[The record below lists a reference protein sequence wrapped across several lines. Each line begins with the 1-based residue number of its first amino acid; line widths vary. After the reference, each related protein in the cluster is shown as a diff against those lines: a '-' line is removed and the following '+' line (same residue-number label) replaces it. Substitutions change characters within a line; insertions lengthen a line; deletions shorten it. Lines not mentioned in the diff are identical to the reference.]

1 MLSVLKNKVVVDIGR
16 TFMKRRSRAPTRSI
30 PWEFPMAIT
39 IHSVTLNTTLVFL
52 AFLVGSGLEANEPTG
67 FSGTRAMEYLEA
79 ICELGPRPSG
89 SKGMQEQRDLLIRHF
104 QKAGAKV
111 FRQAFRSRDGRTGDW
126 VRMENLIVSWHPERN
141 DRVLLGVHY
150 DTRPYPDRDRRDP
163 RGVFLGANDG
173 ASGVA
178 VLMELADSM
187 PEIKGSV
194 GVDFVF
200 FDAEEYVFEEGRDS
214 YCLGS
219 LFFARQY
226 ATSRKSGSISY
237 AYRCGVIL
245 DMVGD
250 RNLAIWQEQQ
260 SIDWPDTRPVVESIW
275 ATAKQLQ
282 IREFVPRPKYVINDD
297 HVPLRMTGGIPTCD
311 IIDFDYPHWHTTQ
324 DIPANCSA
332 KSLGLVGQVM
342 LSWLQKND

>member
-1 MLSVLKNKVVVDIGR
+1 MRRRSILRTRSSVLVFQLAS
-16 TFMKRRSRAPTRSI
+16 TTRSVFSSNVLLFLI
-30 PWEFPMAIT
+30 ILNG
-39 IHSVTLNTTLVFL
+39 SV
-52 AFLVGSGLEANEPTG
+52 SIANEPAQ

-89 SKGMQEQRDLLIRHF
+89 SKGMEKQRELLIRHF
-104 QKAGAKV
+104 QKAGATV
-111 FRQAFRSRDGRTGDW
+111 FRQAFQSRDGRNGDW

-141 DRVLLGVHY
+141 DRVLLGAHY

-163 RGVFLGANDG
+163 RGIFLGANDG

-178 VLMELADSM
+178 VLMELADSVA
-187 PEIKGSV
+187 ELKGSV
-194 GVDFVF
+194 GVDFVL
-200 FDAEEYVFEEGRDS
+200 FDAEEYVFEERRDS

-226 ATSRKSGSISY
+226 ASSRKAGTISY

-250 RNLAIWQEQQ
+250 RNLTIWQEQQ
-260 SIDWPDTRPVVESIW
+260 SVDWHDTRPVVESIW
-275 ATAKQLQ
+275 ATAKELQ
-282 IREFVPRPKYVINDD
+282 IQEFVPRPKYLINDD

-324 DIPANCSA
+324 DIPENCSA
-332 KSLGLVGQVM
+332 HSLGLVGRVI
-342 LSWLQKND
+342 LSWLQNNY

>member
-1 MLSVLKNKVVVDIGR
+1 MR
-16 TFMKRRSRAPTRSI
+16 RRSILPTRS
-30 PWEFPMAIT
+30 
-39 IHSVTLNTTLVFL
+39 SVLVFPL
-52 AFLVGSGLEANEPTG
+52 ASTTRSIFSSATLLFLIFLTGSVSIANEPAQ

-89 SKGMQEQRDLLIRHF
+89 SEGMEKQRELLIRHF
-104 QKAGAKV
+104 QKAGATV
-111 FRQAFRSRDGRTGDW
+111 FRQAFRSRDGRNGDW

-141 DRVLLGVHY
+141 DRVLLGAHY

-163 RGVFLGANDG
+163 RGIFLGANDG

-178 VLMELADSM
+178 VLMELADSVA
-187 PEIKGSV
+187 ELKGTV
-194 GVDFVF
+194 GVDFVL
-200 FDAEEYVFEEGRDS
+200 FDAEEYVFEEKRDS

-226 ATSRKSGSISY
+226 ASSRKAGTISY

-250 RNLAIWQEQQ
+250 RNLTIWQEQQ
-260 SIDWPDTRPVVESIW
+260 SVDWHDTRPVVESIW

-282 IREFVPRPKYVINDD
+282 IQEFVPRPKYLINDD

-311 IIDFDYPHWHTTQ
+311 MIDFEYPHWHTTQ
-324 DIPANCSA
+324 DIPENCSA
-332 KSLGLVGQVM
+332 HSLGLVGRVI
-342 LSWLQKND
+342 LSWLQNNY

>member
-1 MLSVLKNKVVVDIGR
+1 MR
-16 TFMKRRSRAPTRSI
+16 RRSILPTRS
-30 PWEFPMAIT
+30 
-39 IHSVTLNTTLVFL
+39 SVLVFPL
-52 AFLVGSGLEANEPTG
+52 ASTTRSVFSSATLLFLIFLTGSVSIANEPAQ

-89 SKGMQEQRDLLIRHF
+89 SEGMKKQRELLIRHF
-104 QKAGAKV
+104 QKAGATV
-111 FRQAFRSRDGRTGDW
+111 FRQAFRSRDGRNGDW

-141 DRVLLGVHY
+141 DRVLLGAHY

-163 RGVFLGANDG
+163 RGIFLGANDG

-178 VLMELADSM
+178 VLMELSDSVA
-187 PEIKGSV
+187 ELKGTV
-194 GVDFVF
+194 GVDFVL
-200 FDAEEYVFEEGRDS
+200 FDAEEYVFEERRDS

-226 ATSRKSGSISY
+226 AGSRKAGTISY

-250 RNLAIWQEQQ
+250 RNLTIWQEQQ
-260 SIDWPDTRPVVESIW
+260 SVDWHDTRPVVESIW

-282 IREFVPRPKYVINDD
+282 IQEFVPRPKYLINDD

-324 DIPANCSA
+324 DIPENCSA
-332 KSLGLVGQVM
+332 HSLGLVGRVI
-342 LSWLQKND
+342 LSWLQNNY

>member
-1 MLSVLKNKVVVDIGR
+1 MR
-16 TFMKRRSRAPTRSI
+16 RRSILPTRS
-30 PWEFPMAIT
+30 
-39 IHSVTLNTTLVFL
+39 SVLVFPL
-52 AFLVGSGLEANEPTG
+52 ASTTRSIFSSATLLFLIFLTGSVSIANEPAQ

-89 SKGMQEQRDLLIRHF
+89 SEGMEKQRELLIRHF
-104 QKAGAKV
+104 QKAGATV
-111 FRQAFRSRDGRTGDW
+111 FRQAFRSRDGRNGDW

-141 DRVLLGVHY
+141 DRVLLGAHY

-163 RGVFLGANDG
+163 RGIFLGANDG

-178 VLMELADSM
+178 VLMELADSVA
-187 PEIKGSV
+187 ELKGTV
-194 GVDFVF
+194 GVDFVL
-200 FDAEEYVFEEGRDS
+200 FDAEEYVFEEKRDS

-226 ATSRKSGSISY
+226 ASSRKAGTISY

-250 RNLAIWQEQQ
+250 RNLTIWQEQQ
-260 SIDWPDTRPVVESIW
+260 SVDWHDTRPVVESIW

-282 IREFVPRPKYVINDD
+282 IQEFVPRPKYLINDD

-324 DIPANCSA
+324 DIPENCSA
-332 KSLGLVGQVM
+332 HSLGLVGRVI
-342 LSWLQKND
+342 LSWLQNNY

>member
-1 MLSVLKNKVVVDIGR
+1 MR
-16 TFMKRRSRAPTRSI
+16 RRSILPTRS
-30 PWEFPMAIT
+30 
-39 IHSVTLNTTLVFL
+39 SVLVFPL
-52 AFLVGSGLEANEPTG
+52 ASTTRSIFSSATLLFLIFLTGSVSIANEPAQ

-89 SKGMQEQRDLLIRHF
+89 SEGMEKQRELLIRHF
-104 QKAGAKV
+104 QKAGATV
-111 FRQAFRSRDGRTGDW
+111 FRQAFRSRDGRNGDW

-141 DRVLLGVHY
+141 DRVLLGAHY

-163 RGVFLGANDG
+163 RGIFLGANDG

-178 VLMELADSM
+178 VLMELADSVA
-187 PEIKGSV
+187 ELKGSV
-194 GVDFVF
+194 GVDFVL
-200 FDAEEYVFEEGRDS
+200 FDAEEYVFEERRDS

-226 ATSRKSGSISY
+226 AGSRKAGTISY

-250 RNLAIWQEQQ
+250 RNLTIWQEQQ
-260 SIDWPDTRPVVESIW
+260 SVDWHDTRPVVESIW

-282 IREFVPRPKYVINDD
+282 IQEFVPRPKYLINDD

-324 DIPANCSA
+324 DIPENCSA
-332 KSLGLVGQVM
+332 HSLGLVGRVI
-342 LSWLQKND
+342 LSWLQNNY

>member
-1 MLSVLKNKVVVDIGR
+1 MR
-16 TFMKRRSRAPTRSI
+16 RRSILPTRS
-30 PWEFPMAIT
+30 
-39 IHSVTLNTTLVFL
+39 SVLVFPL
-52 AFLVGSGLEANEPTG
+52 ASTTRSIFSSATLLFLIFLTGSVSIANEPAQ

-89 SKGMQEQRDLLIRHF
+89 SEGMEKQRELLIRHF
-104 QKAGAKV
+104 QKAGATV
-111 FRQAFRSRDGRTGDW
+111 FRQAFRSRDGRNGDW

-141 DRVLLGVHY
+141 DRVLLGAHY

-163 RGVFLGANDG
+163 RGIFLGANDG

-178 VLMELADSM
+178 VLMELADSVA
-187 PEIKGSV
+187 ELKGTV
-194 GVDFVF
+194 GVDFVL
-200 FDAEEYVFEEGRDS
+200 FDAEEYVFEEKRDS

-226 ATSRKSGSISY
+226 VSSRKAGTISY

-250 RNLAIWQEQQ
+250 RNLTIWQEQQ
-260 SIDWPDTRPVVESIW
+260 SVDWHDTRPVVESIW

-282 IREFVPRPKYVINDD
+282 IEEFVPRPKYLINDD

-324 DIPANCSA
+324 DIPENCSA
-332 KSLGLVGQVM
+332 HSLGLVGRVI
-342 LSWLQKND
+342 LSWLQNNY

>member
-1 MLSVLKNKVVVDIGR
+1 MR
-16 TFMKRRSRAPTRSI
+16 RRSILPTRS
-30 PWEFPMAIT
+30 
-39 IHSVTLNTTLVFL
+39 SVLVFPL
-52 AFLVGSGLEANEPTG
+52 ASTTRSIFSSATLLFLIFLTGSVSIANEPAQ

-89 SKGMQEQRDLLIRHF
+89 SEGMEKQRELLIRHF
-104 QKAGAKV
+104 QKAGATV
-111 FRQAFRSRDGRTGDW
+111 FRQAFRSRDGRDGDW

-141 DRVLLGVHY
+141 DRVLLGAHY

-163 RGVFLGANDG
+163 RGIFLGANDG

-178 VLMELADSM
+178 VLMELADSVA
-187 PEIKGSV
+187 ELKGTV
-194 GVDFVF
+194 GVDFVL
-200 FDAEEYVFEEGRDS
+200 FDAEEYVFEERRDS

-226 ATSRKSGSISY
+226 AGSRKAGTISY

-250 RNLAIWQEQQ
+250 RNLTIWQEQQ
-260 SIDWPDTRPVVESIW
+260 SVDWHDTRPVVESIW

-282 IREFVPRPKYVINDD
+282 IQEFVPRPKYLINDD

-324 DIPANCSA
+324 DIPENCSA
-332 KSLGLVGQVM
+332 HSLGLVGRVI
-342 LSWLQKND
+342 LSWLQNNY

>member
-1 MLSVLKNKVVVDIGR
+1 MR
-16 TFMKRRSRAPTRSI
+16 RRSILPTRS
-30 PWEFPMAIT
+30 
-39 IHSVTLNTTLVFL
+39 SVLVFPL
-52 AFLVGSGLEANEPTG
+52 ASTTRSIFSSATLLFLIFLTGSVSIANEPAQ

-89 SKGMQEQRDLLIRHF
+89 SEGMKKQRELLIRHF
-104 QKAGAKV
+104 QKAGATV
-111 FRQAFRSRDGRTGDW
+111 FRQAFRSRDGRNGDW

-141 DRVLLGVHY
+141 DRVLLGAHY

-163 RGVFLGANDG
+163 RGIFLGANDG

-178 VLMELADSM
+178 VLMELADSVA
-187 PEIKGSV
+187 ELKGTV
-194 GVDFVF
+194 GVDFVL
-200 FDAEEYVFEEGRDS
+200 FDAEEYVFEEKRDS

-226 ATSRKSGSISY
+226 ASSRKAGTISY

-250 RNLAIWQEQQ
+250 RNLTIWQEQQ
-260 SIDWPDTRPVVESIW
+260 SVDWHDTRPVVESIW

-282 IREFVPRPKYVINDD
+282 IQEFVPRPKYLINDD

-324 DIPANCSA
+324 DIPENCSA
-332 KSLGLVGQVM
+332 HSLGLVGRVI
-342 LSWLQKND
+342 LSWLQNNY

>member
-1 MLSVLKNKVVVDIGR
+1 MR
-16 TFMKRRSRAPTRSI
+16 RRSILPTRS
-30 PWEFPMAIT
+30 
-39 IHSVTLNTTLVFL
+39 SVLVFPL
-52 AFLVGSGLEANEPTG
+52 ASTTRSIFSSATLLFLIFLTGSVSIANEPAQ

-89 SKGMQEQRDLLIRHF
+89 SEGMEKQRELLIRHF
-104 QKAGAKV
+104 QKAGATV
-111 FRQAFRSRDGRTGDW
+111 FRQAFRSRDGRNGDW

-141 DRVLLGVHY
+141 DRVLLGAHY

-163 RGVFLGANDG
+163 RGIFLGANDG

-178 VLMELADSM
+178 VLMELADSVA
-187 PEIKGSV
+187 ELKGTV
-194 GVDFVF
+194 GVDFVL
-200 FDAEEYVFEEGRDS
+200 FDAEEYVFEERRDS

-226 ATSRKSGSISY
+226 ASSRKAGTISY

-250 RNLAIWQEQQ
+250 RNLTIWQEQQ
-260 SIDWPDTRPVVESIW
+260 SVDWHDTRPVVESIW

-282 IREFVPRPKYVINDD
+282 IEEFVPRPKYLINDD

-324 DIPANCSA
+324 DIPENCSA
-332 KSLGLVGQVM
+332 HSLGLVGRVI
-342 LSWLQKND
+342 LSWLQNNY

>member
-1 MLSVLKNKVVVDIGR
+1 MCFDTERIPMIHRGKGCKEFSLWRYLVDTIVRNAFLSVTVVLFVSSIAKAAE
-16 TFMKRRSRAPTRSI
+16 TNAPRS
-30 PWEFPMAIT
+30 
-39 IHSVTLNTTLVFL
+39 
-52 AFLVGSGLEANEPTG
+52 
-67 FSGTRAMEYLEA
+67 FSGTRAMEYLKA
-79 ICELGPRPSG
+79 MCEFGPRPSG
-89 SKGMQEQRDLLIRHF
+89 SIGMQKQREFLIRHF

-111 FRQAFRSRDGRTGDW
+111 FRQAFRSRDGRTGEW
-126 VRMENLIVSWHPERN
+126 IRMENLIVSWHPSRN
-141 DRVLLGVHY
+141 ERVLLGAHY
-150 DTRPYPDRDRRDP
+150 DTRPYPDRDRRQP
-163 RGVFLGANDG
+163 KGVFLGANDG

-187 PEIKGSV
+187 VELKGSV
-194 GVDFVF
+194 GVDFVL

-226 ATSRKSGSISY
+226 AASRKAGTISY
-237 AYRCGVIL
+237 TYRCGVIL

-260 SIDWPDTRPVVESIW
+260 SVEWPDTRPVVNSIW
-275 ATAKQLQ
+275 ATAEQLKV
-282 IREFVPRPKYVINDD
+282 REFIPRPKYVINDD

-324 DIPANCSA
+324 DVPANCSA

-342 LSWLQKND
+342 LAWLQKNY

>member
-1 MLSVLKNKVVVDIGR
+1 MR
-16 TFMKRRSRAPTRSI
+16 RRSILPTRS
-30 PWEFPMAIT
+30 
-39 IHSVTLNTTLVFL
+39 SVLVFPL
-52 AFLVGSGLEANEPTG
+52 ASTTRSIFSSATLLFLIFLTGSVSIANEPAQ

-89 SKGMQEQRDLLIRHF
+89 SEGMEKQRELLVRHF
-104 QKAGAKV
+104 QKAGATV
-111 FRQAFRSRDGRTGDW
+111 FRQAFRSRDGRNGDW

-141 DRVLLGVHY
+141 DRVLLGAHY

-163 RGVFLGANDG
+163 RGIFLGANDG

-178 VLMELADSM
+178 VLMELADSVA
-187 PEIKGSV
+187 ELKGTV
-194 GVDFVF
+194 GVDFVL
-200 FDAEEYVFEEGRDS
+200 FDAEEYVFEEKRDS

-226 ATSRKSGSISY
+226 ASSRKAGTISY

-250 RNLAIWQEQQ
+250 RNLTIWQEQQ
-260 SIDWPDTRPVVESIW
+260 SVDWHDTRPVVESIW

-282 IREFVPRPKYVINDD
+282 IQEFVPRPKYLINDD

-324 DIPANCSA
+324 DIPENCSA
-332 KSLGLVGQVM
+332 HSLGLVGRVI
-342 LSWLQKND
+342 LSWLQNNY

>member
-1 MLSVLKNKVVVDIGR
+1 MR
-16 TFMKRRSRAPTRSI
+16 RRSILPTRS
-30 PWEFPMAIT
+30 
-39 IHSVTLNTTLVFL
+39 SVLVFPL
-52 AFLVGSGLEANEPTG
+52 ASTTRSIFSSATLLFLIFLTGSVSIANEPAQ

-89 SKGMQEQRDLLIRHF
+89 SEGMEKQRELLIRHF
-104 QKAGAKV
+104 QKAGATV
-111 FRQAFRSRDGRTGDW
+111 FSQAFRSRDGRNGDW

-141 DRVLLGVHY
+141 DRVLLGAHY

-163 RGVFLGANDG
+163 RGIFLGANDG

-178 VLMELADSM
+178 VLMELADSVA
-187 PEIKGSV
+187 ELKGTV
-194 GVDFVF
+194 GVDFVL
-200 FDAEEYVFEEGRDS
+200 FDAEEYVFEERRDS

-226 ATSRKSGSISY
+226 ASSRKAGTISY

-250 RNLAIWQEQQ
+250 RNLTIWQEQQ
-260 SIDWPDTRPVVESIW
+260 SVDWHDTRPVVESIW

-282 IREFVPRPKYVINDD
+282 IQEFVPRPKYLINDD

-324 DIPANCSA
+324 DIPENCSA
-332 KSLGLVGQVM
+332 HSLGLVGRVI
-342 LSWLQKND
+342 LSWLQNNY

>member
-1 MLSVLKNKVVVDIGR
+1 MR
-16 TFMKRRSRAPTRSI
+16 RRSILPTRSSVSV
-30 PWEFPMAIT
+30 FPLAST
-39 IHSVTLNTTLVFL
+39 TRSVFSSATLLFL
-52 AFLVGSGLEANEPTG
+52 IFLTGSVSIANEPAQ

-89 SKGMQEQRDLLIRHF
+89 SEGMEKQRELLIRHF
-104 QKAGAKV
+104 QKAGATV
-111 FRQAFRSRDGRTGDW
+111 FRQAFRSRDGRDGDW

-141 DRVLLGVHY
+141 DRVLLGAHY

-163 RGVFLGANDG
+163 RGIFLGANDG

-178 VLMELADSM
+178 VLMELADSVA
-187 PEIKGSV
+187 ELKGTV
-194 GVDFVF
+194 GVDFVL
-200 FDAEEYVFEEGRDS
+200 FDAEEYVFEEKRDS

-226 ATSRKSGSISY
+226 ASSRNAGTISY

-250 RNLAIWQEQQ
+250 RNLTIWQEQQ
-260 SIDWPDTRPVVESIW
+260 SVDWHDTRPVVESIW

-282 IREFVPRPKYVINDD
+282 IQEFVPRPKYLINDD

-324 DIPANCSA
+324 DIPENCSA
-332 KSLGLVGQVM
+332 HSLGLVGRVI
-342 LSWLQKND
+342 LSWLQNNY

>member
-1 MLSVLKNKVVVDIGR
+1 MR
-16 TFMKRRSRAPTRSI
+16 RRSILPTRS
-30 PWEFPMAIT
+30 
-39 IHSVTLNTTLVFL
+39 SVLVFPL
-52 AFLVGSGLEANEPTG
+52 ASTTRSVFSSATLLFLIFLTGSVSIANEPAQ

-89 SKGMQEQRDLLIRHF
+89 SKGMEKQRELLIRHF
-104 QKAGAKV
+104 QKAGATV
-111 FRQAFRSRDGRTGDW
+111 FRQAFRSRDGRNGDW

-141 DRVLLGVHY
+141 DRVLLGAHY

-163 RGVFLGANDG
+163 RGIFLGANDG

-178 VLMELADSM
+178 VLMELADSVA
-187 PEIKGSV
+187 ELKGTV
-194 GVDFVF
+194 GVDFVL
-200 FDAEEYVFEEGRDS
+200 FDAEEYVFEERRDS

-226 ATSRKSGSISY
+226 ASSRKAGTISY

-250 RNLAIWQEQQ
+250 RNLTIWQEQQ
-260 SIDWPDTRPVVESIW
+260 SVDWHDTRPVVESIW

-282 IREFVPRPKYVINDD
+282 IQEFVPRPKYLINDD

-324 DIPANCSA
+324 DIPENCSA
-332 KSLGLVGQVM
+332 HSLGLVGRVI
-342 LSWLQKND
+342 LSWLQNNY

>member
-1 MLSVLKNKVVVDIGR
+1 MR
-16 TFMKRRSRAPTRSI
+16 RRSILPTRS
-30 PWEFPMAIT
+30 
-39 IHSVTLNTTLVFL
+39 SVLVFPL
-52 AFLVGSGLEANEPTG
+52 ASTTRSIFSSATLLFLIFLTGSVSIANEPAQ

-89 SKGMQEQRDLLIRHF
+89 SEGMEKQRELLIRHF
-104 QKAGAKV
+104 QKAGATV
-111 FRQAFRSRDGRTGDW
+111 FRQAFRSRDGRNGDW

-141 DRVLLGVHY
+141 DRVLLGAHY

-163 RGVFLGANDG
+163 RGIFLGANDG

-178 VLMELADSM
+178 VLMELADSVA
-187 PEIKGSV
+187 ELKGTV
-194 GVDFVF
+194 GVDFVL
-200 FDAEEYVFEEGRDS
+200 FDAEEYVFEEKRDS

-226 ATSRKSGSISY
+226 ASSRKAGTISY

-250 RNLAIWQEQQ
+250 RNLTIWQEQQ
-260 SIDWPDTRPVVESIW
+260 SVDWHDTRPVVESIW

-282 IREFVPRPKYVINDD
+282 IEEFVPRPKYLINDD

-324 DIPANCSA
+324 DIPENCSA
-332 KSLGLVGQVM
+332 HSLGLVGRVI
-342 LSWLQKND
+342 LSWLQNNY

>member
-1 MLSVLKNKVVVDIGR
+1 MR
-16 TFMKRRSRAPTRSI
+16 RRSIVPTRSS
-30 PWEFPMAIT
+30 F
-39 IHSVTLNTTLVFL
+39 LVFL
-52 AFLVGSGLEANEPTG
+52 LASTTRSVFSSTTLLFLIFLTGSVSTANEPAQ

-89 SKGMQEQRDLLIRHF
+89 SEGMEKQRELLIQHF
-104 QKAGAKV
+104 QKAGATV
-111 FRQAFRSRDGRTGDW
+111 FRQAFRSRDGRNGDW

-141 DRVLLGVHY
+141 DRVLLGAHY

-163 RGVFLGANDG
+163 LGIFLGANDG

-178 VLMELADSM
+178 VLMELADSVA
-187 PEIKGSV
+187 ELKGSV
-194 GVDFVF
+194 GVDFVL
-200 FDAEEYVFEEGRDS
+200 FDAEEYVFEERRDS

-226 ATSRKSGSISY
+226 AGSRKSGTISY

-250 RNLAIWQEQQ
+250 RNLQIWQEQQ
-260 SIDWPDTRPVVESIW
+260 SVDWHDTRPVVESIW

-282 IREFVPRPKYVINDD
+282 IEEFVPRPKYLINDD

-324 DIPANCSA
+324 DIPENCSA
-332 KSLGLVGQVM
+332 HSLGLVGRVI
-342 LSWLQKND
+342 LSWLQNNY

>member
-1 MLSVLKNKVVVDIGR
+1 MR
-16 TFMKRRSRAPTRSI
+16 RRSILPTRSSVLV
-30 PWEFPMAIT
+30 FPLAST
-39 IHSVTLNTTLVFL
+39 TRSVFSSTTLLFL
-52 AFLVGSGLEANEPTG
+52 IFLTGSVSIANEPAQ

-89 SKGMQEQRDLLIRHF
+89 SEGMEKQRELLIRHF
-104 QKAGAKV
+104 QKAGATV
-111 FRQAFRSRDGRTGDW
+111 FRQAFRSRDGRNGDW

-141 DRVLLGVHY
+141 DRVLLGAHY

-163 RGVFLGANDG
+163 RGIFLGANDG

-178 VLMELADSM
+178 VLMELADSVA
-187 PEIKGSV
+187 ELKGTV
-194 GVDFVF
+194 GVDFVL
-200 FDAEEYVFEEGRDS
+200 FDAEEYVFEEKRDS

-226 ATSRKSGSISY
+226 ASSRKAGTISY

-250 RNLAIWQEQQ
+250 RNLTIWQEQQ
-260 SIDWPDTRPVVESIW
+260 SVDWHDTRPVVESIW

-282 IREFVPRPKYVINDD
+282 IQEFVPRPKYLINDD

-324 DIPANCSA
+324 DIPENCSA
-332 KSLGLVGQVM
+332 HSLGLVGRVI
-342 LSWLQKND
+342 LSWLQNNY

>member
-1 MLSVLKNKVVVDIGR
+1 MR
-16 TFMKRRSRAPTRSI
+16 RRSILPTRS
-30 PWEFPMAIT
+30 
-39 IHSVTLNTTLVFL
+39 SVLVFPL
-52 AFLVGSGLEANEPTG
+52 DSTTRSIFSSATLLFLIFLTGSVSIANEPAQ

-89 SKGMQEQRDLLIRHF
+89 SEGMEKQRELLIRHF
-104 QKAGAKV
+104 QKAGATV
-111 FRQAFRSRDGRTGDW
+111 FRQAFRSRDGRNGDW

-141 DRVLLGVHY
+141 DRVLLGAHY

-163 RGVFLGANDG
+163 RGIFLGANDG

-178 VLMELADSM
+178 VLMELADSVA
-187 PEIKGSV
+187 ELKGTV
-194 GVDFVF
+194 GVDFVL
-200 FDAEEYVFEEGRDS
+200 FDAEEYVFEERRDS

-226 ATSRKSGSISY
+226 ASSRKAGTISY

-250 RNLAIWQEQQ
+250 RNLTIWQEQQ
-260 SIDWPDTRPVVESIW
+260 SVDWHDTRPVVESIW

-282 IREFVPRPKYVINDD
+282 IEEFVPRPKYLINDD

-324 DIPANCSA
+324 DIPENCSA
-332 KSLGLVGQVM
+332 HSLGLVGRVI
-342 LSWLQKND
+342 LSWLQNNY

>member
-1 MLSVLKNKVVVDIGR
+1 MR
-16 TFMKRRSRAPTRSI
+16 RRSILPTRSSVSV
-30 PWEFPMAIT
+30 FPLAST
-39 IHSVTLNTTLVFL
+39 TRSVFSSATLLFL
-52 AFLVGSGLEANEPTG
+52 IFLTGSVSIANEPAQ

-89 SKGMQEQRDLLIRHF
+89 SEGMEKQRELLIRHF
-104 QKAGAKV
+104 QKAGATV
-111 FRQAFRSRDGRTGDW
+111 FRQAFRSRDGRNGDW

-141 DRVLLGVHY
+141 DRVLLGAHY

-163 RGVFLGANDG
+163 RGIFLGANDG

-178 VLMELADSM
+178 VLMELADSVA
-187 PEIKGSV
+187 ELKGTV
-194 GVDFVF
+194 GVDFVL
-200 FDAEEYVFEEGRDS
+200 FDAEEYVFEERRDS

-226 ATSRKSGSISY
+226 ASSRKAGTISY

-250 RNLAIWQEQQ
+250 RNLTIWQEQQ
-260 SIDWPDTRPVVESIW
+260 SVDWHDTRPVVESIW

-282 IREFVPRPKYVINDD
+282 IQEFVPRPKYLINDD

-324 DIPANCSA
+324 DIPENCSA
-332 KSLGLVGQVM
+332 HSLGLVGRVI
-342 LSWLQKND
+342 LSWLQNNY

>member
-1 MLSVLKNKVVVDIGR
+1 MR
-16 TFMKRRSRAPTRSI
+16 RRSIPPTRSSVLL
-30 PWEFPMAIT
+30 FSLAGAT
-39 IHSVTLNTTLVFL
+39 HSVFSSTTLLFL
-52 AFLVGSGLEANEPTG
+52 IFLTGSVSIANEPAQ

-89 SKGMQEQRDLLIRHF
+89 SKGMEKQRELLIRHF

-111 FRQAFRSRDGRTGDW
+111 FRQAFRSRDGRNGEW
-126 VRMENLIVSWHPERN
+126 VRMENLIVSWHPDRN

-163 RGVFLGANDG
+163 RGIFLGANDG

-187 PEIKGSV
+187 SELKGSV
-194 GVDFVF
+194 GVDFVL
-200 FDAEEYVFEEGRDS
+200 FDAEEYVFEERRDS

-226 ATSRKSGSISY
+226 AGSRKAGTISY

-250 RNLAIWQEQQ
+250 RNLTIWQEQQ
-260 SIDWPDTRPVVESIW
+260 SVDWPDTRPVVESIW
-275 ATAKQLQ
+275 ATAKKLQ
-282 IREFVPRPKYVINDD
+282 IREFVPRPKYLINDD

-332 KSLGLVGQVM
+332 HSLGLVGQVI
-342 LSWLQKND
+342 LSWLQNNY

>member
-1 MLSVLKNKVVVDIGR
+1 MR
-16 TFMKRRSRAPTRSI
+16 RRSILPTRS
-30 PWEFPMAIT
+30 
-39 IHSVTLNTTLVFL
+39 SVLVFPL
-52 AFLVGSGLEANEPTG
+52 ASTTRSIFSSATLLFLIFLTRSVSIANEPAQ

-89 SKGMQEQRDLLIRHF
+89 SEGMEKQRELLIRHF
-104 QKAGAKV
+104 QKAGATV
-111 FRQAFRSRDGRTGDW
+111 FRQAFRSRDGRNGDW

-141 DRVLLGVHY
+141 DRVLLGAHY

-163 RGVFLGANDG
+163 RGIFLGANDG

-178 VLMELADSM
+178 VLMELADSVA
-187 PEIKGSV
+187 ELKGTV
-194 GVDFVF
+194 GVDFVL
-200 FDAEEYVFEEGRDS
+200 FDAEEYVFEEKRDS

-226 ATSRKSGSISY
+226 ASSRKAGTISY

-250 RNLAIWQEQQ
+250 RNLTIWQEQQ
-260 SIDWPDTRPVVESIW
+260 SVDWHDTRPVVESIW

-282 IREFVPRPKYVINDD
+282 IQEFVPRPKYLINDD

-324 DIPANCSA
+324 DIPENCSA
-332 KSLGLVGQVM
+332 HSLGLVGRVI
-342 LSWLQKND
+342 LSWLQNNY

>member
-1 MLSVLKNKVVVDIGR
+1 MR
-16 TFMKRRSRAPTRSI
+16 RRSILPTRS
-30 PWEFPMAIT
+30 
-39 IHSVTLNTTLVFL
+39 SVLVFPL
-52 AFLVGSGLEANEPTG
+52 ASTTRSIFSSATLLFLIFLTGSVSIANEPAQ

-89 SKGMQEQRDLLIRHF
+89 SEGMEKQRELLIRHF
-104 QKAGAKV
+104 QKAGATV
-111 FRQAFRSRDGRTGDW
+111 FRQAFRSRDGRNGDW

-141 DRVLLGVHY
+141 DRVLLGAHY

-163 RGVFLGANDG
+163 RGIFLGANDG

-178 VLMELADSM
+178 VLMELADSVA
-187 PEIKGSV
+187 ELKGTV
-194 GVDFVF
+194 GVDFVL
-200 FDAEEYVFEEGRDS
+200 FDAEEYVFEEKRDS

-226 ATSRKSGSISY
+226 ASSRKAGTISY
-237 AYRCGVIL
+237 AYRGGVIL

-250 RNLAIWQEQQ
+250 RNLTIWQEQQ
-260 SIDWPDTRPVVESIW
+260 SVDWHDTRPVVESIW

-282 IREFVPRPKYVINDD
+282 IQEFVPRPKYLINDD

-324 DIPANCSA
+324 DIPENCSA
-332 KSLGLVGQVM
+332 HSLGLVGRVI
-342 LSWLQKND
+342 LSWLQNNY

>member
-1 MLSVLKNKVVVDIGR
+1 MRSSVLVFPLAS
-16 TFMKRRSRAPTRSI
+16 TTRSV
-30 PWEFPMAIT
+30 F
-39 IHSVTLNTTLVFL
+39 SSTTLIFL
-52 AFLVGSGLEANEPTG
+52 IFLTGSVSIANEPAQ

-89 SKGMQEQRDLLIRHF
+89 SKGMEKQRELLIRHF
-104 QKAGAKV
+104 QKAGATV
-111 FRQAFRSRDGRTGDW
+111 FRQAFRSRDGRNGDW

-141 DRVLLGVHY
+141 DRVLLGAHY

-163 RGVFLGANDG
+163 RGIFLGANDG

-178 VLMELADSM
+178 VLMELADSVA
-187 PEIKGSV
+187 ELKGSV
-194 GVDFVF
+194 GVDFVL
-200 FDAEEYVFEEGRDS
+200 FDAEEYVFEERRDS

-226 ATSRKSGSISY
+226 AGSRKAGTISY

-250 RNLAIWQEQQ
+250 RNLTIWQEQQ
-260 SIDWPDTRPVVESIW
+260 SVDWHDTRPVVESIW

-282 IREFVPRPKYVINDD
+282 IQEFVPRPKYLINDD

-324 DIPANCSA
+324 DIPENCSA
-332 KSLGLVGQVM
+332 HSLGLVGRVI
-342 LSWLQKND
+342 LSWLQNNY

>member
-1 MLSVLKNKVVVDIGR
+1 MR
-16 TFMKRRSRAPTRSI
+16 RRSILPTRS
-30 PWEFPMAIT
+30 
-39 IHSVTLNTTLVFL
+39 SVLVFPL
-52 AFLVGSGLEANEPTG
+52 ASTTRSIFSSATLLFLIFLTGSVSIANEPAQ

-89 SKGMQEQRDLLIRHF
+89 SEGMEKQRELLIRHF
-104 QKAGAKV
+104 QKAGATV
-111 FRQAFRSRDGRTGDW
+111 FRQAFRSRDGRNGDW

-141 DRVLLGVHY
+141 DRVLLGAHY

-163 RGVFLGANDG
+163 RGIFLGANDG

-178 VLMELADSM
+178 VLMELADSVAKL
-187 PEIKGSV
+187 KGSV
-194 GVDFVF
+194 GVDFVL
-200 FDAEEYVFEEGRDS
+200 FDAEEYVFEERRDS

-226 ATSRKSGSISY
+226 AGSRKAGTISY

-250 RNLAIWQEQQ
+250 RNLTIWQEQQ
-260 SIDWPDTRPVVESIW
+260 SVDWHDTRPVVESIW

-282 IREFVPRPKYVINDD
+282 IQEFVPRPKYLINDD

-324 DIPANCSA
+324 DIPENCSA
-332 KSLGLVGQVM
+332 HSLGLVGRVI
-342 LSWLQKND
+342 LSWLQNNY

>member
-1 MLSVLKNKVVVDIGR
+1 MR
-16 TFMKRRSRAPTRSI
+16 RRSILPTRS
-30 PWEFPMAIT
+30 
-39 IHSVTLNTTLVFL
+39 SVLVFPL
-52 AFLVGSGLEANEPTG
+52 ASTTRPVFSSATLLFLIFLTGFLTGSVSIANEPAQ

-89 SKGMQEQRDLLIRHF
+89 SEGMEKQRELLIRHF
-104 QKAGAKV
+104 QKAGATV
-111 FRQAFRSRDGRTGDW
+111 FRQAFRSRDGRNGDW

-141 DRVLLGVHY
+141 DRVLLGAHY

-163 RGVFLGANDG
+163 RGIFLGANDG

-178 VLMELADSM
+178 VLMELADSVA
-187 PEIKGSV
+187 ELKGTV
-194 GVDFVF
+194 GVDFVL
-200 FDAEEYVFEEGRDS
+200 FDAEEYVFEEKRDS

-226 ATSRKSGSISY
+226 AGSRKAGTISY

-250 RNLAIWQEQQ
+250 RNLTIWQEQQ
-260 SIDWPDTRPVVESIW
+260 SVDWHDTRPVVESIW

-282 IREFVPRPKYVINDD
+282 IQEFVPRPKYLINDD

-324 DIPANCSA
+324 DIPENCSA
-332 KSLGLVGQVM
+332 HSLGLVGRVI
-342 LSWLQKND
+342 LSWLQNNY

>member
-1 MLSVLKNKVVVDIGR
+1 MCFDTERLPMIRKGKRWKEASLWRYPVGAGVMSVVLCVGAIQFGA
-16 TFMKRRSRAPTRSI
+16 SPA
-30 PWEFPMAIT
+30 MA
-39 IHSVTLNTTLVFL
+39 V
-52 AFLVGSGLEANEPTG
+52 EPNVAQR

-79 ICELGPRPSG
+79 ICEFGPRPSG
-89 SKGMQEQRDLLIRHF
+89 SIGMQKQREFLIRHF

-126 VRMENLIVSWHPERN
+126 VHMENLIVSWHPSRN
-141 DRVLLGVHY
+141 ERVLLGAHY
-150 DTRPYPDRDRRDP
+150 DTRPYPDRDRRQP
-163 RGVFLGANDG
+163 KGVFVGANDG

-187 PEIKGSV
+187 AEIKGSV

-200 FDAEEYVFEEGRDS
+200 FDAEEYVFEEGRDA

-226 ATSRKSGSISY
+226 AASRKAGAISY

-250 RNLAIWQEQQ
+250 RNLTIWQEQQ
-260 SIDWPDTRPVVESIW
+260 SVEWPDTRPVVNSIW
-275 ATAKQLQ
+275 ATAEQLKV
-282 IREFVPRPKYVINDD
+282 REFVPRPKYVINDD

-324 DIPANCSA
+324 DVPANCSA

-342 LSWLQKND
+342 LTWLQKNY

>member
-1 MLSVLKNKVVVDIGR
+1 MR
-16 TFMKRRSRAPTRSI
+16 RRSILPTRSSVSV
-30 PWEFPMAIT
+30 FPLAST
-39 IHSVTLNTTLVFL
+39 TRSVFSSATLLFLVFL
-52 AFLVGSGLEANEPTG
+52 TGSVSIANEPAQ

-89 SKGMQEQRDLLIRHF
+89 SEGMEKQRELLIRHF
-104 QKAGAKV
+104 QKAGATV
-111 FRQAFRSRDGRTGDW
+111 FRQAFRSRDGRDGDW

-141 DRVLLGVHY
+141 DRVLLGAHY

-163 RGVFLGANDG
+163 RGIFLGANDG

-178 VLMELADSM
+178 VLMELADSVA
-187 PEIKGSV
+187 ELKGTV
-194 GVDFVF
+194 GVDFVL
-200 FDAEEYVFEEGRDS
+200 FDAEEYVFEERRDS

-226 ATSRKSGSISY
+226 AGSRKAGTISY

-250 RNLAIWQEQQ
+250 RNLTIWQEQQ
-260 SIDWPDTRPVVESIW
+260 SVDWHDTRPVVESIW

-282 IREFVPRPKYVINDD
+282 IQEFVPRPKYLINDD

-324 DIPANCSA
+324 DIPENCSA
-332 KSLGLVGQVM
+332 HSLGLVGRVI
-342 LSWLQKND
+342 LSWLQNNY